1 MAASS
6 PDAMAGLKA
15 AGVTTPQGSHAEGL
29 LSPRQDPL
37 PEPRLKMLSP
47 QWGMQKKGHPE
58 TPFTRNLLQRPD
70 TDTEQKRGHGYLTS
84 EAKGRATGDIAPSQ
98 DSTMGTPE
106 HHLHTHS
113 GLANFPDHDLITSF
127 SLSHSLTFSLSHCG

>member
-37 PEPRLKMLSP
+37 PEPQLKMLSP

-58 TPFTRNLLQRPD
+58 TPFTRNPLQRPD
-70 TDTEQKRGHGYLTS
+70 TDTEQKRGHGYL
-84 EAKGRATGDIAPSQ
+84 
-98 DSTMGTPE
+98 
-106 HHLHTHS
+106 HV
-113 GLANFPDHDLITSF
+113 
-127 SLSHSLTFSLSHCG
+127 